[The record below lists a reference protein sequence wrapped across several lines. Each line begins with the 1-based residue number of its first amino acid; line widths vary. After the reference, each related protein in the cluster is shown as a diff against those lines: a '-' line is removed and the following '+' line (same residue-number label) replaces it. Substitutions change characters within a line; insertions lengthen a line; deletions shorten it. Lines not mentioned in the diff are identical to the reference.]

1 MGTTISGID
10 TTRVL
15 DPNLNRTPT
24 NELGKD
30 AFLQLLVTQ
39 LSNQNPLEPT
49 SDTEFISQMANFSS
63 LEQMQNLNGSMQTMT
78 ANSLIGQRV
87 CSSIVADGD
96 GNRSQKDVCGQVT
109 GTLKIDG
116 EEYLQV
122 LADNSDQVY
131 LVPLNVITN
140 VDAGGNADMQ
150 TLLTQILASLNQIQ
164 TNQASAAAASTY
176 GIAPTATDYGNTYFG
191 GG

>member
-1 MGTTISGID
+1 MGTTINGID
-10 TTRVL
+10 TSRVL
-15 DPNLNRTPT
+15 DPNLKRNTS

-87 CSSIVADGD
+87 CSGVVADAD
-96 GNRSQKDVCGQVT
+96 GNRSQYNLE
-109 GTLKIDG
+109 GTVFGVMKIDD
-116 EEYLQV
+116 EEYLQI
-122 LADNSDQVY
+122 AEDNSDKTF
-131 LVPLNVITN
+131 LVPLSVITTVN
-140 VDAGGNADMQ
+140 AGGDMGMQ
-150 TLLTQILASLNQIQ
+150 TLLTQILESLNKIQ
-164 TNQASAAAASTY
+164 VNQASAAAANTY
-176 GIAPTATDYGNTYFG
+176 GITNAAADYGNTYFSG
-191 GG
+191 G

>member
-1 MGTTISGID
+1 MGTTINGID
-10 TTRVL
+10 TSRVI
-15 DPNLNRTPT
+15 DPNLPRTAN

-78 ANSLIGQRV
+78 ASSLIGQRV
-87 CSSIVADGD
+87 CSGIVADAE
-96 GNRSQKDVCGQVT
+96 GNRTHMDVCGQVT
-109 GTLKIDG
+109 GTVKIDG

-122 LADNSDQVY
+122 LADNFDQTY
-131 LVPLNVITN
+131 LVPLSVITN
-140 VDAGGNADMQ
+140 VDAGGNTDMQ

-164 TNQASAAAASTY
+164 TNQASVAAASTY
-176 GIAPTATDYGNTYFG
+176 GLSSAADYGNTYFG